1 MSSCGNYV
9 ILGGVHCLENKASA
23 DRRKRPCAIRPRSLV
38 EGPTPEYLWD
48 LEERH
53 VDAEKFELVAG
64 DTFDLYKNVLSGT
77 PEPID
82 IAFTFYRVQL

>member
-1 MSSCGNYV
+1 
-9 ILGGVHCLENKASA
+9 
-23 DRRKRPCAIRPRSLV
+23 V